1 MTRKALGRGLSAL
14 FSDTSTSLSE
24 GQGSQPRAGEELIE
38 IDIDLIEPN
47 PEQPRTNFDSAKLLE
62 LARSISANGIV
73 QPVLVRRTPGGR
85 YQLVAG
91 ERRWRAAQLAGLKR
105 LQAVVRDVPDAR
117 LLAVAL
123 IENIQRAE
131 LNPIDEARAYERLI
145 ESLGATQEELS
156 EQVGKDRSSIA
167 NHLRL
172 LRLSPPVQKLVETE
186 AISMGH
192 ARALLGIDSPELQLK
207 LANDVVKRK
216 LSVRQIEAAVKN
228 LTRRRSPGDGST
240 VTENDANIRA
250 AELKLK
256 RMLGTQVR
264 IRSGRSG
271 GSIDISFTSTSD
283 LDRIYSIIMR
293 KPDPSGTPTGVA

>member
-1 MTRKALGRGLSAL
+1 
-14 FSDTSTSLSE
+14 
-24 GQGSQPRAGEELIE
+24 
-38 IDIDLIEPN
+38 
-47 PEQPRTNFDSAKLLE
+47 
-62 LARSISANGIV
+62 
-73 QPVLVRRTPGGR
+73 
-85 YQLVAG
+85 
-91 ERRWRAAQLAGLKR
+91 
-105 LQAVVRDVPDAR
+105 
-117 LLAVAL
+117 
-123 IENIQRAE
+123 
-131 LNPIDEARAYERLI
+131 
-145 ESLGATQEELS
+145 
-156 EQVGKDRSSIA
+156 
-167 NHLRL
+167 
-172 LRLSPPVQKLVETE
+172 
-186 AISMGH
+186 MGH